1 MEEGGNQREKSV
13 EEAKVGEGNYELEDE
28 PDEEDEED
36 TESDEDDEDDEDD
49 EANKE
54 KEKVEGEECGKGRES
69 TGTAEERGAVIGGS
83 SCQRGELDQPN
94 SGWTLPVRRKKHQGS
109 HMDVQAHILDTSQA
123 VKRIR
128 LV

>member
-1 MEEGGNQREKSV
+1 M

-28 PDEEDEED
+28 QVEEDEED
-36 TESDEDDEDDEDD
+36 PESEEDDEGEEDDED
-49 EANKE
+49 NKE

-69 TGTAEERGAVIGGS
+69 TGTAEDRGAVIGGS
-83 SCQRGELDQPN
+83 SCQRSELDQPN
-94 SGWTLPVRRKKHQGS
+94 SGWTLPIRRKKHQGGQ
-109 HMDVQAHILDTSQA
+109 MDVEGRILDTSQA